1 CVSSMSSRTIYF
13 ECSVALSVLLSFP
26 TRRSSDLGL
35 RDDEGGRVAGQRFPA
50 ELLTSRGF
58 RGPDEPSDQLTRHV
72 LEARLGPAG
81 PVEGLAGPVGGGLQ
95 TAQRL
100 VHLRVRD
107 LRQVPLPGDVEQFGL
122 AVLTGEVGEVEVACD
137 D

>member
-1 CVSSMSSRTIYF
+1 
-13 ECSVALSVLLSFP
+13 
-26 TRRSSDLGL
+26 
-35 RDDEGGRVAGQRFPA
+35 
-50 ELLTSRGF
+50 
-58 RGPDEPSDQLTRHV
+58 GPDEPSDQLTRHV

-81 PVEGLAGPVGGGLQ
+81 PVEGFAGPVGGGLQ

-107 LRQVPLPGDVEQFGL
+107 LRQVPLPGDVEQFGP

-137 D
+137 DGVLDVVDGIGDVICQVHDLSFDASQSVV

>member
-1 CVSSMSSRTIYF
+1 MTAAWMSCSR
-13 ECSVALSVLLSFP
+13 
-26 TRRSSDLGL
+26 RRSSATITVS
-35 RDDEGGRVAGQRFPA
+35 VAMPLSTA
-50 ELLTSRGF
+50 ISTARGF

-107 LRQVPLPGDVEQFGL
+107 LRQVPLPGDVEQFGP